1 MKMRPTL
8 LSMFII
14 FGGAAA
20 YSGIVTFPKNFM
32 LGASTAAYK
41 IEGAW
46 NESGELKFSGV
57 LKVP

>member
-1 MKMRPTL
+1 
-8 LSMFII
+8 MFII